1 MAATKKV
8 SAKRARTAGVTI
20 SSPKRTG
27 SRKTESSSGP
37 SPVFVRGRKDYEKL
51 HPKEQEA
58 RQRAYEAIAEMRRG
72 KVSLTAASRLVGTT
86 PETVRRYA
94 SEALTKKGRRYM
106 ATAADRSYQRMSAL
120 TIEGLQDI
128 DTRGSKSRSLVSAHW
143 RAVNRFSATGDVFVL
158 IPFKGKRV
166 GGYTLATDPD
176 QIEEYARRGEL
187 DIDDIYA

>member
-1 MAATKKV
+1 
-8 SAKRARTAGVTI
+8 
-20 SSPKRTG
+20 
-27 SRKTESSSGP
+27 
-37 SPVFVRGRKDYEKL
+37 
-51 HPKEQEA
+51 
-58 RQRAYEAIAEMRRG
+58 
-72 KVSLTAASRLVGTT
+72 
-86 PETVRRYA
+86 
-94 SEALTKKGRRYM
+94 
-106 ATAADRSYQRMSAL
+106 MSAL